1 MRVSGHLRKTG
12 YYPGDLL
19 IAAVVLLPL
28 LWAAPGL
35 LAALGTSWTAVTSLL
50 VRTTGILALSTFVA
64 AALLSARVPRTDRWF
79 GGQMRLWEIHKLLG
93 FSAFL
98 LVMAHV
104 LLLALMALPVSVE
117 RSVTFIFP
125 PMAQW
130 DVWAGWLAFVLMVVF
145 IAPTFGFFGRL
156 HYQRWKSLHR
166 ISAPAF
172 LLALVHGIA
181 LAPGAAIWWLL
192 GVLALAAIAWRL
204 VFSRPLARQRYT
216 VDSVTPLARDVVE
229 INLKPLGRG
238 MTWQPGQFVYLSPL
252 DPQLEAGI
260 GEEHPYTIASADSD
274 THMRIGVKAIGDATT
289 ALQHVRPGT
298 EAEVEGPYGTFL
310 EAHEPDRGRLWL
322 GGGIGITPF
331 VAGARAMRTGTSEA
345 VDTVSLYLA
354 DRPERAY
361 YLDELKT
368 IAEAT
373 PTFTA
378 HVHYF
383 NEHGVLTADFL
394 RAHCPDFAER
404 EVFICGPPGM
414 IAHVDRLLRDEG
426 VPPERIHTEAFDFL

>member
-1 MRVSGHLRKTG
+1 MRRKFH
-12 YYPGDLL
+12 PGDLL
-19 IAAVVLLPL
+19 IVAVVLLPL

-35 LAALGTSWTAVTSLL
+35 IAALDSSWAAISSVL
-50 VRTTGILALSTFVA
+50 VRVSGILALSTFAA

-79 GGQMRLWEIHKLLG
+79 GGQVRLWEIHKLLG

-104 LLLALMALPVSVE
+104 VLLALMTLPVSVE
-117 RSVTFIFP
+117 RSVTTLFP
-125 PMAQW
+125 AIVQW
-130 DVWAGWLAFVLMVVF
+130 DVWLGWFAFVLMVVF
-145 IAPTFGFFGRL
+145 IAPTFGFFGHP

-166 ISAPAF
+166 LSGPAF
-172 LLALVHGIA
+172 LLALVHGTV
-181 LAPGAAIWWLL
+181 LAPATAIWWLL
-192 GVLALAAIAWRL
+192 GILALAAVAWRL
-204 VFSRPLARQRYT
+204 FFSRLLGRHRYT

-229 INLKPLGRG
+229 INLKAQGQG
-238 MTWQPGQFVYLSPL
+238 MAWQPGQFVYLSPL

-260 GEEHPYTIASADSD
+260 NEEHPYTVASDDSD
-274 THMRIGVKAIGDATT
+274 THMRIGVKAIGDATA

-310 EAHEPDRGRLWL
+310 EAQQPGRGRLWL

-331 VAGARAMRTGTSEA
+331 VAGARAMRAGSSEA
-345 VDTVSLYLA
+345 VDTVLLYLA

-373 PTFTA
+373 PAFTA

-383 NEHGVLTADFL
+383 NEHGVLTADYL

-414 IAHVDRLLRDEG
+414 ISYVDRLLRDEG
-426 VPPERIHTEAFDFL
+426 VPPERLPTEAFDFL